1 MKRQMPKTAA
11 KKVVVKKAAIK
22 KAVARATKASAKLEN
37 REVPAG
43 YVRPAAVARYIASR
57 QMPNR

>member
-1 MKRQMPKTAA
+1 VERQTPKTAA
-11 KKVVVKKAAIK
+11 KKVVVKKAAVK

-43 YVRPAAVARYIASR
+43 YARPAAVARYIASR
-57 QMPNR
+57 QTPKH

>member
-1 MKRQMPKTAA
+1 MKRQSP
-11 KKVVVKKAAIK
+11 KKVVVKEVAVK

-57 QMPNR
+57 QTPKR